1 MAKISAIVK
10 NNKRKAKS
18 IKFADARA
26 KLKATAEDVSLP
38 FEVRAKAMMKLS
50 ELPRNSSK
58 VRFKNRCA
66 LTGRP
71 RSYYRLFGISRIELR
86 RLASLGRILG
96 LTKSSW

>member
-1 MAKISAIVK
+1 MAKVSAIVK
-10 NNKRKAKS
+10 NNKRKAKGE
-18 IKFADARA
+18 KFAPKREQ
-26 KLKATAEDVSLP
+26 LKDIMNNVALP
-38 FEVRAKAMMKLS
+38 MNERAKAMKKLS

-71 RSYYRLFGISRIELR
+71 RSYHGHFGISRVMLR
-86 RLASLGRILG
+86 ELASWGRILG

>member
-1 MAKISAIVK
+1 MAKVSAIVK
-10 NNKRKAKS
+10 NNKRKEKG
-18 IKFADARA
+18 IKFAQKRE
-26 KLKATAEDVSLP
+26 KLKAIANDISLSP
-38 FEVRAKAMMKLS
+38 EERAKAMIKLS